1 MFACFCCE
9 MILLCFRLD
18 SSVYEL
24 LSSSFLGDNNTK
36 SIVSYLRFTDSNRH
50 FATFILKILIEDR
63 RTTYTERINNSRN
76 IVTMHP
82 VDIVMIRTT
91 V

>member
-1 MFACFCCE
+1 